1 MQAKIFTVLGAL
13 FGAIFGIVVFR
24 ALDAALVNPEDWIG
38 LFLSGVAGSV
48 AGAVV
53 VERVMS
59 PARRNRRRTHRGGVR
74 ALFLVHRH
82 LEG

>member
-1 MQAKIFTVLGAL
+1 MKAKIFTVVGAL
-13 FGAIFGIVVFR
+13 FGAICGFVVFR
-24 ALDAALVNPEDWIG
+24 ALDAALVSPEDWIG

-53 VERVMS
+53 VEHAMS

-74 ALFLVHRH
+74 ALFLLKRH
-82 LEG
+82 IQG